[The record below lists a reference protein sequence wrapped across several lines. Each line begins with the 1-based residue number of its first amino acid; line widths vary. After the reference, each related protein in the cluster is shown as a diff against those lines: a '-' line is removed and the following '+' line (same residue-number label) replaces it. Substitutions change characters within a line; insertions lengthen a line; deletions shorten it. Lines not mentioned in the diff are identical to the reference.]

1 VLFERICRHNGI
13 TQRLTKPRSPT
24 TTGKVERWHQTIQV
38 ELLDPH
44 GPFDSLEAAQAAVDA
59 WRVEY
64 NTVRPHQALDMAT
77 PAERFIPVP
86 DEQRGVLGLW
96 LPPEL
101 APTGSSVEIP
111 ESLDSIDDE
120 PDECLAQAADPIP
133 ATDATTG
140 EQPVSAQGEALAL
153 DAVEIDRIVPASGN
167 LGVCGQQFWLG
178 PARAGRTLT
187 LWIDTTTVHLSL
199 DGQHLKTLPSR
210 LTSIDLARLRAQGAR
225 PAGLPPSRPSWTQ
238 LSAGTPVEIHRT
250 ANAVGMVSI
259 GGTYH
264 SVGQQFAGRRIT
276 LRLEATLAHVV
287 VDGVLVRTI
296 PLTLTPTQRAR
307 LQGARIPGPAPLLD
321 QRPTRVQRTVSCR
334 GGTQIIGQRVQVG
347 LRYAGQIVT
356 IEVDETTLRLYDQR
370 NHLIKNVPRTSRKEV
385 RRHKAYGHT
394 TNHTT
399 A

>member
-1 VLFERICRHNGI
+1 V
-13 TQRLTKPRSPT
+13 
-24 TTGKVERWHQTIQV
+24 TI
-38 ELLDPH
+38 
-44 GPFDSLEAAQAAVDA
+44 
-59 WRVEY
+59 
-64 NTVRPHQALDMAT
+64 
-77 PAERFIPVP
+77 
-86 DEQRGVLGLW
+86 
-96 LPPEL
+96 
-101 APTGSSVEIP
+101 
-111 ESLDSIDDE
+111 
-120 PDECLAQAADPIP
+120 
-133 ATDATTG
+133 
-140 EQPVSAQGEALAL
+140 
-153 DAVEIDRIVPASGN
+153 DAVEIDRLVPASGN

-178 PARAGRTLT
+178 PARAGRKLT

-225 PAGLPPSRPSWTQ
+225 PAGPPPARPSWTQ

-250 ANAVGMVSI
+250 VNAVGMVSI
-259 GGTYH
+259 GGHYH

-287 VDGVLVRTI
+287 LDGVLTRTI
-296 PLTLTPTQRAR
+296 ALTLTPTQRAR
-307 LQGARIPGPAPLLD
+307 LQGARMPGPAPQLD

-356 IEVDETTLRLYDQR
+356 IEVNDTTLRVYDHRDQ
-370 NHLIKNVPRTSRKEV
+370 LIKNAPRTSRKEV